1 VIANCS
7 SIAYFVD
14 PGLDL
19 VYNTLG
25 YDPKTDYP
33 SANIGVLPDDQLAN
47 PFFLAVA
54 SRIPIV
60 GLGGNTTGNPDVFR
74 AQHTYIELA
83 MRCKIT
89 SFDIEYSRVRGIIRD
104 VVSRPTPN
112 GSVLEIYHG
121 VRTYDPTSDSGS
133 DLLEILSQASLQES
147 TENFAIKWGKLFL
160 TQVLGVIGSTL
171 TPRISLQQQT
181 REIVLV
187 AMVPLWSPVIIT
199 LCCLTYVVLG
209 VRLMLCKRKMS
220 PGERLL
226 GDQMS
231 TAGEIWKAFRPWD
244 VIVLSENEHAS
255 QLHGE
260 VRKDVQVMVLNA
272 EDQSCPLGIR

>member
-1 VIANCS
+1 M
-7 SIAYFVD
+7 
-14 PGLDL
+14 

-25 YDPKTDYP
+25 YDPNTDRP
-33 SANIGVLPDDQLAN
+33 PDDIGVLPDDQLAN

-54 SRIPIV
+54 SRILLA
-60 GLGGNTTGNPDVFR
+60 GLGSNTTGNPDVFGG
-74 AQHTYIELA
+74 QHTYIELA

-121 VRTYDPTSDSGS
+121 VRTYDPTVDSGS
-133 DLLEILSQASLQES
+133 DLLEILSQAALQES
-147 TENFAIKWGKLFL
+147 TENFAIKWEKLFS
-160 TQVLGVIGSTL
+160 TQVLGLIGSTL

-181 REIVLV
+181 REMVLV
-187 AMVPLWSPVIIT
+187 AMVPWWAPAMIT
-199 LCCLTYVVLG
+199 FCCLTYVVLG
-209 VRLMLCKRKMS
+209 VWTMLCKRKMS

-231 TAGEIWKAFRPWD
+231 TPGEIWKAFRPWD
-244 VIVLSENEHAS
+244 VIVLSENEDAS

-260 VRKDVQVMVLNA
+260 VRKDVHVMVVHA